1 MKLRVLSEAPA
12 GAWTTVRFLTKG
24 QKSSLS
30 PSPNEEEF
38 SGDLGSLLF
47 DRQAS
52 VIYAGLG
59 SLTALDPNK
68 VRTAAAGAALEL
80 RKRGRSGVA
89 LDIGDLADFVEAAVE
104 GVVLGAY
111 RFETFLPKKN
121 ASPLDLVVLV
131 KKAEV
136 SRGKKAA
143 QRGYILGDSAN
154 AARQVANMPGNY
166 VYPESLAREASVLAK
181 KAGLTCRIFDEKRLV
196 AGKFGGI
203 VAVGKGSV
211 RGPRLIALEH
221 MAGKKGEPPL
231 VLVGKAITFDSGG
244 ISIKPA
250 AGMEDMIFDKCG
262 GMAVLGAMQA
272 IAALGIQRN
281 VIGLL
286 AAAENMPS
294 GSACRPG
301 DIITMLSGVTVEIVN
316 TDAEGRLVLGDAIH
330 WAKSHYKAAKIIDF
344 ATLTG
349 ACGVA
354 LGETTA
360 GLWSNNSAFQA
371 DVLRAAEQVG
381 ERVWPMP
388 SHAEYS
394 EKIRSRV
401 AQIKNSGGRLGGAC
415 TAAAFLQVFADK
427 TPWVHIDI
435 AYTSHQSKESHGLAY
450 GATGFGVRTLVRLA
464 EM

>member
-1 MKLRVLSEAPA
+1 VLSERSA
-12 GAWTTVRFLTKG
+12 GVWTTVQFLTKC

-30 PSPNEEEF
+30 PTPSEAEF
-38 SGDLGSLLF
+38 SGDVGSLLF

-59 SLTALDPNK
+59 SLTGLDSNS
-68 VRTAAAGAALEL
+68 VRVAAASAALEL
-80 RKRGRSGVA
+80 RKRGRSTVL
-89 LDIGDLADFVEAAVE
+89 LDLCQWADFTESAVE
-104 GVVLGAY
+104 GTLLGGY
-111 RFETFLPKKN
+111 KFDSFLPKK
-121 ASPLDLVVLV
+121 SQPLSDLVVLLN
-131 KKAEV
+131 KTDL

-143 QRGYILGDSAN
+143 LKGQILGESTN

-166 VYPESLAREASVLAK
+166 LYPESLANEASTLAK
-181 KAGLTCRIFDEKRLV
+181 QTGLTCRVLDEKRLA

-203 VAVGKGSV
+203 LAVGQGSE

-262 GMAVLGAMQA
+262 GMAVLGAMRA
-272 IAALGIQRN
+272 IAALGIRRN
-281 VIGLL
+281 VVGLL

-294 GSACRPG
+294 GSASRPG
-301 DIITMLSGVTVEIVN
+301 DIITMLSGVTVEVVN

-330 WAKSHYKAAKIIDF
+330 WAKAHYKAAKIINL

-360 GLWSNNSAFQA
+360 GLWSNHSEFQTE
-371 DVLRAAEQVG
+371 VIRAAEQVG

-415 TAAAFLQVFADK
+415 TAAAFLQVFAAE

-435 AYTSHQSKESHGLAY
+435 AYTSHQSKDSHGLAS